1 MTLEQLAGQPEDI
14 RPVVAEQPSAPLPY
28 AGPDD
33 TIPSNIPTNTGPAD
47 LAGEPA
53 APPQP
58 AWVDQLRQA
67 GIDPSG
73 FRSEADL
80 ANAIAQQQQYIRELS
95 PYAQYGQQVMPYAQQ
110 VAEAI
115 GNRKQAAVPVEEPK
129 EPPQSLD
136 ERLREHWN
144 SIWDR
149 PQYDP
154 SWETQVQINPETGM
168 FEGTSPFTPAPVVQG
183 MNAYREWQRKALNS
197 LITDPF
203 DITWKAIRP
212 GVEDVVKNL
221 VQQELNSYRT
231 ANDFDRIE
239 QQYESV
245 LYEHD
250 ANGNRVVDPATG
262 GYRWSPFG
270 QFTVGKMQELRQ
282 MGITD
287 PYKNFNM
294 ALDLAKAY
302 LFDNQSASSPEPTPA
317 AAPSL
322 PQPAA
327 GSMYATAP
335 AGLSPAPQ
343 QSFLDRAR
351 QIASHSGGAY
361 APGTPSGPAVQ
372 SFENESF
379 FSKAAAQMGLLQPT

>member
-1 MTLEQLAGQPEDI
+1 MTLEQLAGQPEEV
-14 RPVVAEQPSAPLPY
+14 RPVAAETQSAPMPY

-33 TIPSNIPTNTGPAD
+33 TIPTSVEPNAGPAD
-47 LAGEPA
+47 LGGEMQ
-53 APPQP
+53 PPQP
-58 AWVDQLRQA
+58 AWADQLRQA
-67 GIDPSG
+67 GIDPSN

-80 ANAIAQQQQYIRELS
+80 AAAIAQQQQYIRELS

-115 GNRKQAAVPVEEPK
+115 GGRSQAAQPQPEPKEEPK
-129 EPPQSLD
+129 SLED
-136 ERLREHWN
+136 RLRDHWN
-144 SIWDR
+144 GIWER

-154 SWETQVQINPETGM
+154 TWEHQVQINPDTGM
-168 FEGTSPFTPAPVVQG
+168 FEGISPLTPASAVQG
-183 MNAYREWQRKALNS
+183 MNAYRDWQRKALNS

-203 DITWKAIRP
+203 DLTWKAIRP

-221 VQQELNSYRT
+221 VQQELNTYRT
-231 ANDFDRIE
+231 SQDFDAIE
-239 QQYESV
+239 RQYENV
-245 LYEHD
+245 LYEKD
-250 ANGNRVVDPATG
+250 PNGNRVVDPATG
-262 GYRWSPFG
+262 AYKWSPFG

-287 PYKNFNM
+287 PYKNFSM

-302 LFDNQSASSPEPTPA
+302 LFDNQSALSPEPTTA
-317 AAPSL
+317 AAPTL

-335 AGLSPAPQ
+335 ASVRPAPQ

-351 QIASHSGGAY
+351 QIASHSGGA
-361 APGTPSGPAVQ
+361 ASPASPSGPSVQ